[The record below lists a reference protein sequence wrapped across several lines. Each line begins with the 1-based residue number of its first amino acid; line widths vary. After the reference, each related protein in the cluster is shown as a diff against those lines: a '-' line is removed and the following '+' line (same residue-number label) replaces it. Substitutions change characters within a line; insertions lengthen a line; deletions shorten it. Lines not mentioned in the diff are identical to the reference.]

1 MISMHSLPNR
11 RLQQTARAGA
21 AAEAHDVADP
31 SEKNRMRGLVLIVAL
46 AIATPLYAQAQ
57 ADTTSM
63 TAELV
68 SADRR
73 WQEAVVRGD
82 AEFIEK
88 RTASSFIFTHGGG
101 TRSDT
106 KADWLRITRQVPRQF
121 LERTASNQSVE
132 VHGDVALV
140 VGRLDVRVAG
150 SANSGPLCYALA
162 YVHLYSRENGEW
174 MLLSHRTT
182 QSLEAVHRCAQT

>member
-1 MISMHSLPNR
+1 
-11 RLQQTARAGA
+11 
-21 AAEAHDVADP
+21 
-31 SEKNRMRGLVLIVAL
+31 MRGLVLIVAL

-68 SADRR
+68 SADRQ

-106 KADWLRITRQVPRQF
+106 KADWLRITRQVPQRF
-121 LERTASNQSVE
+121 LERTARDQSAE

-140 VGRLDVRVAG
+140 VGRLDVRVSG
-150 SANSGPLCYALA
+150 GPDSGPSCYALQ
-162 YVHLYSRENGEW
+162 YVHLYARENGQW
-174 MLLSHRTT
+174 MFLSHRTM
-182 QSLEAVHRCAQT
+182 QGIEAPHPCAPK